1 MEGNNYSGLSLLQDH
16 ANDLLER
23 AARADAMGAMR
34 AGIRAIMDFVG
45 EHPHLAGVARSTL
58 AAHDERLIAYITIGA
73 GNQVASI
80 MSRALAEINANA
92 DPMRG
97 RGLSAPPKL
106 DRAAPGSVKANF
118 KPDGQILFTDDQGEV
133 VERRQQ

>member
-1 MEGNNYSGLSLLQDH
+1 
-16 ANDLLER
+16 
-23 AARADAMGAMR
+23 MR
-34 AGIRAIMDFVG
+34 
-45 EHPHLAGVARSTL
+45 
-58 AAHDERLIAYITIGA
+58 
-73 GNQVASI
+73 
-80 MSRALAEINANA
+80 NA

-118 KPDGQILFTDDQGEV
+118 KPDGRILFTDDQGEV